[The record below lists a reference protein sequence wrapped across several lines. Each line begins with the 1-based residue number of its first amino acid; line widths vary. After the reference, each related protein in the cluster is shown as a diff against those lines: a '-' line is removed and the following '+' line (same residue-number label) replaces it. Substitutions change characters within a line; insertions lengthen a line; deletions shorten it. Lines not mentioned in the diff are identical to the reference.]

1 MSDSGNS
8 LFATALDQFN
18 RGADLIDLSDDEE
31 LTENE
36 DLERMFSFPVMQE
49 EPEDKVQEAVDT
61 VTRMETEMVEMRREA
76 TDLKAQVFELLTTAK
91 ILEMNAP
98 AG

>member
-1 MSDSGNS
+1 
-8 LFATALDQFN
+8 
-18 RGADLIDLSDDEE
+18 
-31 LTENE
+31 
-36 DLERMFSFPVMQE
+36 
-49 EPEDKVQEAVDT
+49 
-61 VTRMETEMVEMRREA
+61 MVEMRREA

>member
-1 MSDSGNS
+1 MSASEGVPFS
-8 LFATALDQFN
+8 KRLKTLFTHEDPFNLDWLPRGEALV
-18 RGADLIDLSDDEE
+18 L
-31 LTENE
+31 
-36 DLERMFSFPVMQE
+36 VKE